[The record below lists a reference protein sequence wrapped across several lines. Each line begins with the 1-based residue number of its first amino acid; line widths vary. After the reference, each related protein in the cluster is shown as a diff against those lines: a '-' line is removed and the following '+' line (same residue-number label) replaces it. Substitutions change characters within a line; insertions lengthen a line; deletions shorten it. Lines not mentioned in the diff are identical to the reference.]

1 MNWAVIIWLVLL
13 ILFLIVEAACAVHL
27 VCLWFAVGALA
38 ALIASLL
45 QAQLWVQITV
55 FLAVSCVLLALLRPL
70 VRKFLNPRIV
80 KTNVDSIIGTVG
92 KVTQTIDNLASAGQ
106 VKLGA
111 MEWTAR
117 SHSGDVI
124 PEGTLVR
131 VERIEGVKVFVVPAE
146 VSAEVK

>member
-1 MNWAVIIWLVLL
+1 MEYLSILWFLMMVAFLVAESST
-13 ILFLIVEAACAVHL
+13 VAL
-27 VCLWFAVGALA
+27 VSIWFAVGALA

-70 VRKFLNPRIV
+70 VRKYFNPRIV
-80 KTNVDSIIGTVG
+80 KTNVDSIIGSVG
-92 KVTQTIDNLASAGQ
+92 KVIQTIDNLVPAGQ

-117 SHSGDVI
+117 SVSGDVI

>member
-1 MNWAVIIWLVLL
+1 MEYLSILWFLMMVAFLVAESST
-13 ILFLIVEAACAVHL
+13 VAL
-27 VCLWFAVGALA
+27 VSIWFAVGALA

-70 VRKFLNPRIV
+70 VRKYFNPRIV
-80 KTNVDSIIGTVG
+80 KTNVDSIIGSVG
-92 KVTQTIDNLASAGQ
+92 KVIQTIDNLVPAGQ

-117 SHSGDVI
+117 SASGEVI
-124 PEGTLVR
+124 PEGSLVR
-131 VERIEGVKVFVVPAE
+131 VERIEGVKVFVTPAE
-146 VSAEVK
+146 ISAEVK

>member
-1 MNWAVIIWLVLL
+1 MEYLSILWFLMMVAFLVAESAS
-13 ILFLIVEAACAVHL
+13 VAL
-27 VCLWFAVGALA
+27 VSLWFAFGALA

-45 QAQLWVQITV
+45 NAQLWVQV
-55 FLAVSCVLLALLRPL
+55 ALFLAVSGALLALLRPL
-70 VRKFLNPRIV
+70 VRKYFNPRIV
-80 KTNVDSIIGTVG
+80 KTNVDSIIGSVG
-92 KVTQTIDNLASAGQ
+92 KVIQTIDNLVPAGQ

-117 SHSGDVI
+117 SVSGDVI